1 MKTKIIIAGI
11 GGVGGYFGGLLAKEF
26 YKSNEIEINFL
37 ARGKN
42 LEIIKNQGL
51 TVVKGNDSFTTK
63 PNLITDDPDKLGK
76 ADFVILSVKSYDL
89 EEMLFHLKNC
99 ITDKT
104 VFLPLLNGVDSREKI
119 QKIFPENLIL
129 DGCVYIISRLS
140 EPGKVENS
148 GNIEKLY
155 FGCENIE
162 NERVEMLGNVFLKS
176 NIDAVLSKDIETIVW
191 EKFIFISAV
200 ATSTSFFDKT
210 VGQIFEN
217 EELENQLKSLIE
229 EASKLAG
236 AKKIMLSDDIEETT
250 LKKLKTL
257 PFSATSSMHTDF
269 INKKLKTELESLT
282 GYVISESEKLEL
294 EAPTFKKMYQSLINR

>member
-51 TVVKGNDSFTTK
+51 TVVKGNNSFTTK

-76 ADFVILSVKSYDL
+76 ADFVILSVKSYDI

-119 QKIFPENLIL
+119 QKIFPENMIL

-155 FGCENIE
+155 FGYENIE
-162 NERVEMLGNVFLKS
+162 NERIEMLENVFLKS

-217 EELENQLKSLIE
+217 EELENQLKSLIA

-269 INKKLKTELESLT
+269 INQKSKTELESLT
-282 GYVISESEKLEL
+282 GYVISESEKLGL